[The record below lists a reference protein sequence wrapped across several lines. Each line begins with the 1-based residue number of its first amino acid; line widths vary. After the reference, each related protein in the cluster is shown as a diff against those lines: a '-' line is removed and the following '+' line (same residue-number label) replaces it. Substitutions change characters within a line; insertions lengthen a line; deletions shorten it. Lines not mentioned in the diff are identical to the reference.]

1 MALITDKAMQARPKK
16 KDIWLTD
23 DAPRGYGRFCGRITK
38 TGERFFY
45 FRYTNANGKRDY
57 ISLGK
62 YAPEGK
68 GGLTLLQAR
77 EVGEELSRLY
87 RSGVKDIKTH
97 LDEQKCIEEQQK
109 AAEQTRLEAER
120 KEAAARMTVKNLFE
134 EWERRRLSKYKDGG
148 KETSR
153 LFKKDILPAIGHL
166 HAESIRKGHIV
177 QITDAIEDRG
187 SNRMAKIAFS
197 SMRRM
202 FWYALERDHIEF
214 DPTAGLRKSAIGGR
228 DVMRDRVL
236 SEKEITLLAERLPES
251 GLLPPAQAAIW
262 ICLSTLCRT
271 GELLK
276 AEWKD
281 VDLKNRVW
289 TIPAENSKNGEPLK
303 IHLTDFNVEQFKI
316 IKSLNHSTGWVFPN
330 RTGKNHVSLKTISHQ
345 VWDRQRPV
353 PANKRSQNSEV
364 LLLPGGKWTMHDL
377 RRSGA
382 TLMAKL
388 GVKPEEID
396 RCQNHLEPNRIRR
409 TYQLYD
415 YSSEM
420 KQAWELLSERIEQL
434 IKGDGAKVIQLR
446 SNDRGK

>member
-1 MALITDKAMQARPKK
+1 MITDRALQSKPKK
-16 KDIWLTD
+16 NDIWLSD
-23 DAPRGYGRFCGRITK
+23 PAPKGYGRFYARITK
-38 TGERFFY
+38 AGNRLFY
-45 FRYTNANGKRDY
+45 FKYTNSSGKREY
-57 ISLGK
+57 ISIGD
-62 YAPEGK
+62 YDPEGRT
-68 GGLTLLQAR
+68 GLTLKAAR
-77 EVGEELSRLY
+77 VKAEEFSRLY
-87 RSGVKDIKTH
+87 QSGVTDIKTH
-97 LDEQKCIEEQQK
+97 LEEQQRIQEQQQAAEEAQIEAKQK
-109 AAEQTRLEAER
+109 AAE
-120 KEAAARMTVKNLFE
+120 ARMTVKDLFE

-153 LFKKDILPAIGHL
+153 IFKRDVLPVIGHL
-166 HAESIRKGHIV
+166 HAESVRKGHIV
-177 QITDAIEDRG
+177 QITDRIEDRG
-187 SNRMAKIAFS
+187 SNRMAKITFS

-214 DPTAGLRKSAIGGR
+214 DPTAGLRKSAIGGK

-289 TIPAENSKNGEPLK
+289 TIPAENSKNGDPLK
-303 IHLTDFNVEQFKI
+303 IHLTDFTVEQFRI
-316 IKSLNHSTGWVFPN
+316 IKSIKQQSGWVFPN
-330 RTGKNHVSLKTISHQ
+330 RTGKNHVSLKTLSHQ

-415 YSSEM
+415 YSEEM
-420 KQAWELLSERIEQL
+420 RQAWQLLSERIEQL
-434 IKGDGAKVIQLR
+434 IQGDGAKVIQLQR
-446 SNDRGK
+446 NAKGA